1 MRSKSG
7 AGRLIRA
14 LSAAALLSF
23 LPCAAV
29 WAQTPSRINPRSL
42 AGSWRIQYTPNL
54 ADALGHEPPY
64 TPYGAERWR
73 TVDTSKDPTG
83 FCLPPGP
90 SRVLTSPFPF
100 LIVQQDDKIGL
111 LFEYQTIWRVVYMDG
126 RKHPADI
133 ADYPEFM
140 GHSTGHWE
148 GDTLVVDT
156 IGINE
161 RSWLDTAGHEHSG
174 KLHLTERFRK
184 VSEDK
189 IEWTVTFDDPVFFA
203 KPWSLTRTFTRFD
216 DNTDRI
222 MPYTCTEN
230 NKDLE
235 HLVPNQPNLNFKYQP
250 DGK

>member
-1 MRSKSG
+1 MRSVVVAS
-7 AGRLIRA
+7 
-14 LSAAALLSF
+14 LLF
-23 LPCAAV
+23 TATAF
-29 WAQTPSRINPRSL
+29 AQAPARKTPPNL
-42 AGSWRIQYTPNL
+42 EGGWRIQYTPNL
-54 ADALGHEPPY
+54 ADALGRQPPY

-83 FCLPPGP
+83 VCLPPGP

-100 LIVQQDDKIGL
+100 LFVQRDDRIAL
-111 LFEYQTIWRVVYMDG
+111 LFEYQTIWRVIYMDG
-126 RKHPADI
+126 RKHPDDI

-140 GHSTGHWE
+140 GHSIGHWD

-156 IGINE
+156 VGINE

-189 IEWTVTFDDPVFFA
+189 IEWTVTFDDPVFFSR
-203 KPWSLTRTFTRFD
+203 PWSLARTFTRFD
-216 DNTDRI
+216 DTKDRI

-230 NKDLE
+230 NLDVQ
-235 HLVPNQPNLNFKYQP
+235 HLVPNQPNLNYKYEP
-250 DGK
+250 EAK